1 MAQDSVS
8 LFREIQKAAKGAFP
22 NLALMM
28 AISLVRTQNAT
39 VPPNLIGDE
48 FLNAILF
55 ILRRKLG
62 EFDVGFYGV
71 LKAPLAEV
79 ARDNRL
85 SSHVLSSSGY
95 GVVMAGEN
103 GHGRRGVPAPD
114 DIAYC

>member
-1 MAQDSVS
+1 MPELARTIPVLMTKDATI
-8 LFREIQKAAKGAFP
+8 LP
-22 NLALMM
+22 NH
-28 AISLVRTQNAT
+28 IC
-39 VPPNLIGDE
+39 DE
-48 FLNAILF
+48 VLNAILF

-103 GHGRRGVPAPD
+103 GHGRRGVPAPA